1 MKTERTLLPPLQG
14 IRFWCRKTVATCT
27 NFSCRS
33 LSYLQSQNWKWTN
46 PLMTM
51 KSYTQHV
58 AYLRMNNPPPS
69 LHKVFVY
76 LVNEEVHGI
85 WIVLNH
91 LQETWKPLP
100 SFWRAIPHGFHHAL
114 YHSAGKGW
122 QLDLRQCP
130 LFCQIKWC
138 VQFWIKL
145 GVHMSG
151 AVAIWKQ
158 QQWCQTL
165 GMQCSVV
172 VQNVLPVHWP
182 VHATTMQSIH
192 IIYVHDFLPSLLPL
206 PCCYCIATTLLIPYH
221 MLLHC

>member
-1 MKTERTLLPPLQG
+1 MQKNCCYMHKLQLQIFELSSITKLKMNKPPYDHEVLHTACCLPENEQ
-14 IRFWCRKTVATCT
+14 
-27 NFSCRS
+27 
-33 LSYLQSQNWKWTN
+33 
-46 PLMTM
+46 
-51 KSYTQHV
+51 
-58 AYLRMNNPPPS
+58 PPPS

-76 LVNEEVHGI
+76 LVNEEVHGV